1 MPAAP
6 KLRDGAGLVGMLEVL
21 QEAEAKE
28 MTQADSHV
36 GITREVEIDL
46 EGIGQ
51 HAQPRHSGRGL
62 GHGGDLLPQCAH
74 LVGDQHLLGKTH
86 HEALHTAAGLKHA
99 LAAVQ
104 QLMLH
109 RLILDDRACNQLG
122 EQRHE
127 CAESDNILLHRC
139 VFAVDINGIA
149 HRLEGVEANTNREWN
164 PQ

>member
-6 KLRDGAGLVGMLEVL
+6 KLRNGAGLVGMLEVL

-122 EQRHE
+122 EQRHIGAHIE
-127 CAESDNILLHRC
+127 
-139 VFAVDINGIA
+139 DIAAGLDDAAI
-149 HRLEGVEANTNREWN
+149 HIDGVGHGLEGVEADADG
-164 PQ
+164 